1 MSSSL
6 VVPKY
11 ISGKKLIIVNDVSYM
26 NMLIS
31 NGMFVAK
38 TTPLKIEKTKDKSGG
53 IVLYQLTLQEVN
65 TGLEK
70 DVVIVL
76 PQAYSSSV
84 QLADSTVEEVE
95 GKVAIWDPQTPEE
108 EMYRSELNTLF
119 RFWMNTIQQNNQFG
133 SSPEIK
139 FLSGATLLKWPW
151 KQDTN
156 EDYFS
161 SFDSTKQLHQI
172 RLGAGYYSMERNVV
186 GFSLQLCSTPAKT
199 IVALEEERESKKRK
213 RSSKKMESEAT
224 E

>member
-6 VVPKY
+6 TVPKY
-11 ISGKKLIIVNDVSYM
+11 VSGKKLIIINDVSYM

-38 TTPLKIEKTKDKSGG
+38 TSPLKIEKTKDRTGG
-53 IVLYQLTLQEVN
+53 IILYQLTLQEVN

-70 DVVIVL
+70 DVVIVV
-76 PQAYSSSV
+76 PPAYSSSI
-84 QLADSTVEEVE
+84 QLTESTLEDVE
-95 GKVAIWDPQTPEE
+95 GKVAIWTPQSPDEE
-108 EMYRSELNTLF
+108 LYRSELNTLF

-133 SSPEIK
+133 SIPEIK
-139 FLSGATLLKWPW
+139 FLSGSTLLKWPW

-156 EDYFS
+156 EEYFS
-161 SFDSTKQLHQI
+161 SFDPEKQLHQI

-199 IVALEEERESKKRK
+199 FQALEEERATKKRK
-213 RSSKKMESEAT
+213 RVKKEVEEKT